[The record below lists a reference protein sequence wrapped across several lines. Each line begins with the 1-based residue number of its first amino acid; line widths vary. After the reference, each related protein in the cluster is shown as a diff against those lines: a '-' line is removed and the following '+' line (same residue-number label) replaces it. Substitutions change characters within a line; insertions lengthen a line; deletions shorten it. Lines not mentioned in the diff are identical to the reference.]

1 MKNKNKDAKKINTNL
16 KISLIR
22 KNQIKFIRI
31 LKL

>member
-1 MKNKNKDAKKINTNL
+1 MKNKNKDAKKTNTNQ